1 MAIKTGDTVRFLN
14 SVGGGTVIRIE
25 NNIAYVADEDG
36 FETPA
41 LLRECVVVGNHPA
54 MADVPVPE
62 PEEAR
67 RKKAQP
73 KASAM
78 PQVDTP
84 HGDLPSLMLAFE
96 PSDIKA
102 LSQSSMDAF
111 LVNDSNYTVDL
122 AVYSSDADGTARTLR
137 YAGTV
142 GPNIQEFLFDTENTE
157 LSQLARI
164 RVQAILY
171 KEDKD
176 FEPLPPLDI
185 EYKVET
191 VKFAKLH
198 CFRPNIYF
206 SNGVL
211 AFELMK
217 NGHRA
222 TPFYAA
228 AAIENASRPEPKGPA
243 TSKPSQTKANSEREI
258 VDLHASELFTTTAGL
273 TNADILGRQ
282 LEVFRS
288 HMDAARRLHGKK
300 IIFIHGK
307 GNGVLRQA
315 ILQELA
321 RKYKNADA
329 QDASFREYGFGATE
343 VTIH

>member
-1 MAIKTGDTVRFLN
+1 MAIKTGDIVRFLN
-14 SVGGGTVIRIE
+14 SVGGGNVTRIE

-54 MADVPVPE
+54 LADAPLAE
-62 PEEAR
+62 PE
-67 RKKAQP
+67 KTKAKETSAP
-73 KASAM
+73 KASM
-78 PQVDTP
+78 PQIDTV

-96 PSDIKA
+96 PADIKA
-102 LSQSSMDAF
+102 LSRSGMDAY
-111 LVNDSNYTVDL
+111 LVNDSNYTVSL
-122 AVYSSDADGTARTLR
+122 AVSSAASDGADRRLR
-137 YAGTV
+137 FAGTV
-142 GPNIQEFLFDTENTE
+142 EPNVQEFLFDVENAR
-157 LSQLARI
+157 LCDLARI
-164 RVQAILY
+164 RVQAFLY
-171 KEDKD
+171 KEDRP
-176 FEPLPPLDI
+176 FEPFGPIDV
-185 EYKVET
+185 EFKVET

-198 CFRPNIYF
+198 CFRPNLYF

-211 AFELMK
+211 AFDLMK
-217 NGHRA
+217 NGRQCTSFDA
-222 TPFYAA
+222 P
-228 AAIENASRPEPKGPA
+228 AAIESARTATHSGPRD
-243 TSKPSQTKANSEREI
+243 SKPAERRANSEPLV

-282 LEVFRS
+282 LECFRGE
-288 HMDAARRLHGKK
+288 MDKARRMHGKK

-321 RKYKNADA
+321 RRYKNADA

-343 VTIH
+343 VTIR